1 MPLFLQ
7 SPTGFLPAAARP
19 TQSCDHPPCTPH
31 PGRRAP
37 MPEHPSTPLVPIPD
51 DDRGLLAECRID
63 TFRSGGKGGQH
74 QNVTESGVR
83 LTHRPTGIVVTS
95 RQDRS
100 QHRNRQIALDRLR
113 HRLEQKNT
121 RKRRRIKTRIPAR
134 DRRRRL
140 EDKRRRSQTKRARR
154 KPRLDGSE

>member
-1 MPLFLQ
+1 M
-7 SPTGFLPAAARP
+7 A
-19 TQSCDHPPCTPH
+19 
-31 PGRRAP
+31 
-37 MPEHPSTPLVPIPD
+37 EHPSTPLVPIPD
-51 DDRGLLAECRID
+51 DDRQLLAECRVD

-83 LTHRPTGIVVTS
+83 LTHLPTGIVVTS

-113 HRLEQKNT
+113 HRLELRNA
-121 RKRRRIKTRIPAR
+121 RKRRRIKTRVPAH
-134 DRRRRL
+134 DRRQRL
-140 EDKRRRSQTKRARR
+140 EEKRRRSQTKRSRR

>member
-1 MPLFLQ
+1 
-7 SPTGFLPAAARP
+7 
-19 TQSCDHPPCTPH
+19 
-31 PGRRAP
+31 
-37 MPEHPSTPLVPIPD
+37 MPEHLSTPLVPIPD
-51 DDRGLLAECRID
+51 DDRELLAECRVD

-83 LTHRPTGIVVTS
+83 LTHRATGIVVTS

-113 HRLEQKNT
+113 RQLEQKNI
-121 RKRRRIKTRIPAR
+121 RKLRRIKTRIPAR

-140 EDKRRRSQTKRARR
+140 ENKRKRSQTKRSRR